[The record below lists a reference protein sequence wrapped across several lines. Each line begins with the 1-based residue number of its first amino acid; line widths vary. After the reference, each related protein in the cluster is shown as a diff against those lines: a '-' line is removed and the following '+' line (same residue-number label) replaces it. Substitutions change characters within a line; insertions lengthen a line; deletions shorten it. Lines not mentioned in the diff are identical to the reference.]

1 MSQNKK
7 SIFGW
12 LTGSSNDDYASF
24 DSLDNDYLHKAPAPI
39 PNKLSQVTKHGAP
52 AAQTV
57 ASVSAAAPRVSA
69 VIAPLHESEPEGA
82 LTVDMYQTPTH
93 VIIKTMVAG
102 VRPEDLDIAITRDN
116 VTIRGKREGHTEGG
130 SDDFIFKELYWG
142 AFSRSLTLPQE
153 IDIEGA
159 EASAKHGLLVI
170 RLPKV
175 DKSKQTKVKVKAS

>member
-1 MSQNKK
+1 MSQHKK
-7 SIFGW
+7 SLFGW
-12 LTGSSNDDYASF
+12 LTGSSGDDYASF
-24 DSLDNDYLHKAPAPI
+24 EPLDNDYLHKAPAPT
-39 PNKLSQVTKHGAP
+39 PNKLSQVTKHGAATP
-52 AAQTV
+52 SETATASATSPRMSAIAA
-57 ASVSAAAPRVSA
+57 S
-69 VIAPLHESEPEGA
+69 LHDSEPEGA

-130 SDDFIFKELYWG
+130 SDDFMFKELYWG

-159 EASAKHGLLVI
+159 EATAKHGLLLI